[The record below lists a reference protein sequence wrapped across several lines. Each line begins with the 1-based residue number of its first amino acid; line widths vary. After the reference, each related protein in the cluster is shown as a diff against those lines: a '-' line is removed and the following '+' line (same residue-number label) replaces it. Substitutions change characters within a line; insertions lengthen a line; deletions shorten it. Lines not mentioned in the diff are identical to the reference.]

1 MEKRDFSP
9 IPINVHS
16 DTHPPKE
23 SAMKVFQSTTCLAIA
38 ASLALTACASTGL
51 VQMEVKQSAVSG
63 GKPLEMEFREV
74 ERETNAS
81 IVEVKYV
88 SGASV
93 PSSMFVMRGVCK
105 VVRARGAKY
114 FSSQKVFGAFEGKTR
129 YRVSFHERADEMV
142 EVDDDP
148 YGLTKRKA
156 RVESASMCVLASIL

>member
-1 MEKRDFSP
+1 
-9 IPINVHS
+9 
-16 DTHPPKE
+16 
-23 SAMKVFQSTTCLAIA
+23 MKLLPVSKYLVIA
-38 ASLALTACASTGL
+38 ALFALGGCATTDL
-51 VQMEVKQSAVSG
+51 VQMDIKQAAASG
-63 GKPLEMEFREV
+63 GKALEMEFREI
-74 ERETNAS
+74 EREANAS

-114 FSSQKVFGAFEGKTR
+114 FSSQTVFGSFEGKTR
-129 YRVSFHERADEMV
+129 YRVSFHERADEMA

-156 RVESASMCVLASIL
+156 RVESASMCLLMSFL